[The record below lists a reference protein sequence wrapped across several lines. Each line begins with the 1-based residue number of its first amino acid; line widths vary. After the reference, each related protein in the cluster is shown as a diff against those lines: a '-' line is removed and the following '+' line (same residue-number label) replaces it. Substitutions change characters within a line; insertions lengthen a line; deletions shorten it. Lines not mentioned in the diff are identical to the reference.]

1 MGLLEKQDGVQ
12 MHVRTLKRKLE
23 DLGLKRKAANHDD
36 CTGAHQARDARSW
49 LTGRISLYWHAL
61 RLRRH
66 VNVPRSQ
73 VASIMKE
80 INPQGVQERMS
91 RRLKRAKVINPDA
104 PMPLPVAL
112 GLLPLSSFFSLHR
125 HNLHPRSRCALED
138 SRICGNIWLQA
149 DSFAHMK
156 SRTFSN
162 SKPEIIWLP

>member
-1 MGLLEKQDGVQ
+1 MF
-12 MHVRTLKRKLE
+12 R
-23 DLGLKRKAANHDD
+23 
-36 CTGAHQARDARSW
+36 GAKY
-49 LTGRISLYWHAL
+49 L
-61 RLRRH
+61 
-66 VNVPRSQ
+66 

-80 INPQGVQERMS
+80 INTQGVQERRS
-91 RRLKRAKVINPDA
+91 RRLKRRAKVINPDA

-149 DSFAHMK
+149 DSFARKK

-162 SKPEIIWLP
+162 SKPEKNMASMKSWISPDLLSHDARAWNFTLFLQQLSFYLQQHFIFAATFKKLKNN